1 MNENKQIFED
11 LSTSNYNK
19 IKDHLIINTVNVEN
33 NLDELKNIPYKVVGD
48 IAITYEILLQ
58 SDENRCLAAKV
69 TNEMLM
75 EYGVDLDTLHN
86 DALKSSQRLF
96 PPLVKTIEE
105 MLGLEP
111 DSCEVKVYVITNEYR
126 TNGAGSIFYPE
137 LLSKLSAK
145 AGQDLYIIPSS
156 IDECLAV
163 YDMKEKTPEEV
174 EQMIRNTNLTDLV
187 GDRKLSDSLY
197 HYDAKEN
204 ILERNDDYEKRTNKE
219 EVISEKYDEYEITDG
234 FEYLS

>member
-11 LSTSNYNK
+11 NYNK

-33 NLDELKNIPYKVVGD
+33 NLDELKNIPYKVVGN

-58 SDENRCLAAKV
+58 SNENRCLAAKV
-69 TNEMLM
+69 TNEMLL

-105 MLGLEP
+105 VLGLEP

-145 AGQDLYIIPSS
+145 VGHDLYIIPSS
-156 IDECLAV
+156 VDECLAF
-163 YDMKEKTPEEV
+163 YDMKEKTPEDV
-174 EQMIRNTNLTDLV
+174 EKMIRDINLTDLV
-187 GDRKLSDSLY
+187 GNRKLSDSLY
-197 HYDAKEN
+197 HYDAKEH
-204 ILERNDDYEKRTNKE
+204 ILERNFEYEKRINKE
-219 EVISEKYDEYEITDG
+219 DVLSEKYDEYDITDDFG
-234 FEYLS
+234 YLS

>member
-58 SDENRCLAAKV
+58 SNENRCLAAKV
-69 TNEMLM
+69 TNEMLL

-111 DSCEVKVYVITNEYR
+111 DLCEVKVYVITNEYR

-145 AGQDLYIIPSS
+145 VGNDLYIVPSS

-163 YDMKEKTPEEV
+163 YDMKEKTPEDL
-174 EQMIRNTNLTDLV
+174 EQMIRNINLTDLV
-187 GDRKLSDSLY
+187 GNRKLSDSLY
-197 HYDAKEN
+197 HYDAKEH
-204 ILERNDDYEKRTNKE
+204 ILERNNEYEKRINKE
-219 EVISEKYDEYEITDG
+219 DAFSEKYDEYDITDDL
-234 FEYLS
+234 EYLS